1 MRDVELGTRN
11 KRNVQQGPTYAEDNN
26 IVCSAIVAPMIR
38 ETRWVLLVQ
47 ILRVVLFQVREC
59 VEEALIARLLTLT
72 NNHLLVNSLISCLT
86 PIGTKDFGVD
96 DEVLPEFGIGLV
108 VIGPWREPKFSV
120 SAQTFH
126 LPYLGICH
134 SYSVEAIILTMFTP
148 RLTSLLP
155 ASVPRLP
162 ANRLAC
168 CIWEMLYQ
176 QDIWKNERVTNL
188 QRRTQT
194 SIPAEP

>member
-1 MRDVELGTRN
+1 MREVELGTRN

-26 IVCSAIVAPMIR
+26 VVCSAIVAPMIR

-59 VEEALIARLLTLT
+59 VEEALIARLLTLA

-96 DEVLPEFGIGLV
+96 DEVLPEFGIRLV
-108 VIGPWREPKFSV
+108 VIGPWREPKFRV

-126 LPYLGICH
+126 LPYMSILLCRGDYIDDVH
-134 SYSVEAIILTMFTP
+134 ATADQSV
-148 RLTSLLP
+148 TSLSTKVTCELISMLYLGNALP
-155 ASVPRLP
+155 ARYL
-162 ANRLAC
+162 
-168 CIWEMLYQ
+168 E
-176 QDIWKNERVTNL
+176 E
-188 QRRTQT
+188 
-194 SIPAEP
+194 